1 MKEAIKNKYKII
13 ALFGKSGSGKD
24 TIKNWLVSLP
34 NTNKIINTTT
44 RPKRD
49 YEIDKKDYY
58 FISPLAFIKNVAQK
72 EFIEYEVFNGWYYGT
87 QKIALKKENINIGVF
102 NISSIHQML
111 KREELEVL
119 PILIDVPDEIRFKRI
134 IEREK
139 NPNYSEIWR
148 RFLTDKEDFQN
159 LDFSY
164 ETFINNSDNKDFS
177 NIQNIPTI
185 KKFFGKLT

>member
-1 MKEAIKNKYKII
+1 MKEAIKDKYKII

-119 PILIDVPDEIRFKRI
+119 PVLIDTPDEIRFKRI

>member
-1 MKEAIKNKYKII
+1 MKEAIKDKYKII

-49 YEIDKKDYY
+49 YEVDKKDYY
-58 FISPLAFIKNVAQK
+58 FISPLVFIKDVAQK
-72 EFIEYEVFNGWYYGT
+72 EFIEYAVFKGWYYGT

-102 NISSIHQML
+102 NISAINQML

-119 PILIDVPDEIRFKRI
+119 PILIDASDEIRFKRI
-134 IEREK
+134 VEREK
-139 NPNYSEIWR
+139 NPDYPEIWR
-148 RFLTDKEDFQN
+148 RFLTDNEDFQN
-159 LDFSY
+159 INFSY
-164 ETFINNSDNKDFS
+164 ETFINNSNNKDFL
-177 NIQNIPTI
+177 NIKNIPTI
-185 KKFFGKLT
+185 KNFLEN

>member
-1 MKEAIKNKYKII
+1 MKEAIKDKYKII